1 MVRIEGTVKD
11 IAELINAI
19 AALAWPLIVG
29 IVVWRLFPV
38 IKEIARSR
46 GFTVNIGGAELTVQ
60 EISEKLLESTAVIQ
74 GRLASAPPEEP
85 EALPDRYL
93 RRVLWVDDVPANN
106 AYEVA
111 QLEALG
117 VEVIRALSTGEG
129 MAALRGATVPFDAVI
144 SDMSR
149 EEDGFYNRDAGL
161 DLARE
166 MRGRGTTGRCSS
178 TDPAA
183 LSPERTKYWRPAA
196 MVSPIRR
203 PRSFRCCGRS
213 AGSPGRRMPDRCPV
227 SDGDVHSSKVI
238 PSSWTNACSAVCP
251 RSASRIGEGEH

>member
-1 MVRIEGTVKD
+1 MKD

-166 MRGRGTTGRCSS
+166 MRGRGDDRPLFVYGSRRTLAREDEILAAGGNGVTYSPTTLLQMLRSVGRF
-178 TDPAA
+178 
-183 LSPERTKYWRPAA
+183 
-196 MVSPIRR
+196 
-203 PRSFRCCGRS
+203 PREE
-213 AGSPGRRMPDRCPV
+213 
-227 SDGDVHSSKVI
+227 
-238 PSSWTNACSAVCP
+238 NA
-251 RSASRIGEGEH
+251 